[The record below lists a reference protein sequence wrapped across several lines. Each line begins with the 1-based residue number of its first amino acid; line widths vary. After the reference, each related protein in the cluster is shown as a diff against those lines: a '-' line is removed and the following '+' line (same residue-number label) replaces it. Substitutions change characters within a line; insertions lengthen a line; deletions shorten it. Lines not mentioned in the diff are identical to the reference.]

1 MSQKAAANEAFVR
14 ALQARLG
21 VKVDGWAG
29 KDTGEALEAALARP
43 VADGGVSDAPD
54 PNDALLIKELER
66 DEGRVL
72 HAYQDSLGYWT
83 IGVGRLIDKRKGGGI
98 SNEEADYLK
107 RNDIA
112 RFKRELDRVAPWW
125 RDLDPVRQRAMLN
138 LTFNMGPGWISDFS
152 NTVAKLRAG
161 DYAGAASGILASAY
175 ARQVGD
181 RAKRIAHM
189 IRTGT
194 AAPL

>member
-1 MSQKAAANEAFVR
+1 MSRAAANEAFVR

-21 VKVDGWAG
+21 VRVDGWAG
-29 KDTGEALEAALARP
+29 ADTQKALDAALARP
-43 VADGGVSDAPD
+43 VADGGASEAPD

-125 RDLDPVRQRAMLN
+125 RDLDPVRQRAVLN
-138 LTFNMGPGWISDFS
+138 LTFNMGSGWISDFR